1 MIEVFKT
8 NIVYAGQETPILL
21 ELGMLL
27 PHHKINFDLEDCDK
41 ILRIESERF
50 DPLAVMEVLR
60 ENNLVC
66 VRLERE

>member
-8 NIVYAGQETPILL
+8 NIVYAGQETPILKK
-21 ELGMLL
+21 LGTLL

-41 ILRIESERF
+41 ILRIEGEHF
-50 DPLAVMEVLR
+50 DLKAVVEVLR

-66 VRLERE
+66 VRLE